1 MASLTSDRNT
11 PERAGDCVAFSIK
24 PGATIY
30 LGSLVALEAGYA
42 VPGHTAAGLICVGRA
57 EQVVVDQAGLNK
69 VIARRGIF
77 RFSNLVGD
85 VVTQADVGAD
95 CYIADDQTVAK
106 TDGGGTRSRA
116 GRVVD
121 IEQAGVWVQMGLG
134 K

>member
-11 PERAGDCVAFSIK
+11 PERSGDCVAFSIK
-24 PGATIY
+24 SGAMIY

-42 VPGHTAAGLICVGRA
+42 VPGHTATGLICVGRA
-57 EQVVVDQAGLNK
+57 EQVVGDQAGFNK

-77 RFSNLVGD
+77 RFSNLAGD
-85 VVTQADVGAD
+85 AVTQADVGAD

-106 TDGGGTRSRA
+106 TDGSGTRSRA

-121 IEQAGVWVQMGLG
+121 IEPSGVWVQMGLG